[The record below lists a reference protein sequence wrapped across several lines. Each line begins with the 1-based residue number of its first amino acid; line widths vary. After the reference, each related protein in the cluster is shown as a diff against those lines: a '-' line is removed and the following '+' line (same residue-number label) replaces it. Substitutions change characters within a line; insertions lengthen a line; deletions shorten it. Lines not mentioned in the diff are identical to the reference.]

1 MKIAKRQSARELLN
15 NIPALTIAKL
25 QADSKTKE
33 VWVVNMCF
41 LRGENARVLVNIQT
55 RDGAISEVIPATWLP
70 HNLTARVSKKEI
82 LESGDMRAATYGHGS
97 HKPTL
102 MLISTQD
109 AELLLQHE
117 GANDERERLNLAI
130 VQANIAEDELQVS
143 SRVLNILLQRETNQI
158 RSARVAITS
167 LESGDLTKDDL
178 RHIAK
183 DATDIEVKEWAAT
196 KLKS

>member
-1 MKIAKRQSARELLN
+1 MKVGKRQSARELLKSV
-15 NIPALTIAKL
+15 PALTVAKL
-25 QADSKTKE
+25 QADPKTKE
-33 VWVVNMCF
+33 VWVVNACF

-55 RDGAISEVIPATWLP
+55 KEGAISEVVPASWLP
-70 HNLTARVSKKEI
+70 HNLTARVGKKEI
-82 LESGDMRAATYGHGS
+82 LESGDIRTATYGHGA

-109 AELLLQHE
+109 AEMLLQHE
-117 GANDERERLNLAI
+117 EANDERERLNLAV
-130 VQANIAEDELQVS
+130 VQSNVAEDELQVS

-167 LESGDLTKDDL
+167 LESGDLSKDDL

-183 DATDIEVKEWAAT
+183 EATDLEVKEWAAT
-196 KLKS
+196 KLKA